1 MSDFFGKLIAKV
13 SAQAGFPIMVYEYER
28 KSMLRCTG
36 SSAEAIP
43 VPSILGKD
51 IERED
56 LVFESKTVGGKS
68 FIIYFLRCVFGGHKY
83 VVVINDTPERI
94 KLGRFF
100 VALTDVLR
108 DVNGNRDALSER
120 IKILKDSLDEKID
133 ARDKAVAQL
142 NEYENRIAHAIKIR
156 NEAIVRLKA
165 QIEENTRLKSSSSTL
180 SEAVKRLELSIREK
194 ESIIAELKKSFE
206 AHKSSINVAGYEE
219 KINQITKV
227 RNEAIIRLKAQMA
240 ENAALKN
247 EVSNVQE
254 SVHRLEMVVREKN
267 ERMAGMQKTIEK
279 RAEASNSSAEYEE
292 KISQITKVRNEAVM
306 RLKGLIEDNKKL
318 QLTIH
323 DKEEDIEQLNKDIQ
337 EKNDIVRAKDTK
349 IAKTRFY
356 LEEMTELVKVVKKSR
371 DKIMTLTD
379 FITVPMY
386 SVSSERTLV
395 HANNA
400 LASYIKSPSV
410 AKIVGKSCYKLVFG
424 FEEPCPWCQLEKV
437 QKTGLG
443 TTIGVMIDNGGKRS
457 NIELTIFP
465 ILDSTGTL
473 IDCGEFLV
481 DKTDTFELAQSLK
494 KFKEQVMSFKRAKI
508 SGMNEIQDVKKA
520 YDELSA
526 NYDLVV
532 ARNNKLSQAL
542 ESLLVQDN
550 SKDVINARTEI
561 AEYKASIN
569 RANGIL
575 NNYKRNLE
583 ELQSRYSTL
592 NKQAFTQIERLINVV
607 KSKPNASIKEISDM
621 LASIGINFE
630 DANKMLGKSSGSQ
643 R

>member
-1 MSDFFGKLIAKV
+1 M
-13 SAQAGFPIMVYEYER
+13 Q
-28 KSMLRCTG
+28 
-36 SSAEAIP
+36 
-43 VPSILGKD
+43 
-51 IERED
+51 
-56 LVFESKTVGGKS
+56 LV
-68 FIIYFLRCVFGGHKY
+68 
-83 VVVINDTPERI
+83 
-94 KLGRFF
+94 
-100 VALTDVLR
+100 
-108 DVNGNRDALSER
+108 
-120 IKILKDSLDEKID
+120 
-133 ARDKAVAQL
+133 
-142 NEYENRIAHAIKIR
+142 
-156 NEAIVRLKA
+156 
-165 QIEENTRLKSSSSTL
+165 
-180 SEAVKRLELSIREK
+180 
-194 ESIIAELKKSFE
+194 
-206 AHKSSINVAGYEE
+206 
-219 KINQITKV
+219 
-227 RNEAIIRLKAQMA
+227 
-240 ENAALKN
+240 
-247 EVSNVQE
+247 
-254 SVHRLEMVVREKN
+254 
-267 ERMAGMQKTIEK
+267 
-279 RAEASNSSAEYEE
+279 
-292 KISQITKVRNEAVM
+292 
-306 RLKGLIEDNKKL
+306 
-318 QLTIH
+318 IH
-323 DKEEDIEQLNKDIQ
+323 QKEEDIDQLNRDIQ
-337 EKNDIVRAKDTK
+337 EKNEIVMAKDTK

-400 LASYIKSPSV
+400 LASYVKSSSV

-443 TTIGVMIDNGGKRS
+443 TTIGVMLNNGGKRS

-550 SKDVINARTEI
+550 SKDVIHARTEI

-583 ELQSRYSTL
+583 DLQSKYSTL
-592 NKQAFTQIERLINVV
+592 HKQTFFQIERLINVV
-607 KSKPNASIKEISDM
+607 KAKPNINAKEISDM
-621 LASIGINFE
+621 LGSIGI
-630 DANKMLGKSSGSQ
+630 DLDDVHKILGKSSN
-643 R
+643 

>member
-1 MSDFFGKLIAKV
+1 MSDFFGKLIAKI
-13 SAQAGFPIMVYEYER
+13 SAQAGFPLMVYEPGR
-28 KSMLRCTG
+28 KTMLRCNG

-43 VPSILGKD
+43 VPSIIGND

-56 LVFESKTVGGKS
+56 VVFESKTVGGKS
-68 FIIYFLRCVFGGHKY
+68 FIIYFLRCVFGGKKY

-100 VALTDVLR
+100 IALTDVLK

-133 ARDKAVAQL
+133 NQDKAAAKL
-142 NEYENRIAHAIKIR
+142 TEYENKLIHSIKIR
-156 NEAIVRLKA
+156 NEAIGRLKA
-165 QIEENTRLKSSSSTL
+165 QMEENSRLKTSSDTL
-180 SEAVKRLELSIREK
+180 SEAIKRLELSVREK
-194 ESIIAELKKSFE
+194 ETIVAELKKSFN
-206 AHKSSINVAGYEE
+206 ANLKSSINLAEYEEKINQLTKIRNEAIIRLKSKMVENDALVNEVSTVKESVHRLENTVREKNERMAEMQKMMENSAKYSGASADYEE

-227 RNEAIIRLKAQMA
+227 RNEAIARLKEFIE
-240 ENAALKN
+240 EN
-247 EVSNVQE
+247 
-254 SVHRLEMVVREKN
+254 R
-267 ERMAGMQKTIEK
+267 
-279 RAEASNSSAEYEE
+279 
-292 KISQITKVRNEAVM
+292 
-306 RLKGLIEDNKKL
+306 KL
-318 QLTIH
+318 QLVIH
-323 DKEEDIEQLNKDIQ
+323 QKEEDIDQLNRDIQ
-337 EKNDIVRAKDTK
+337 EKNEIVMAKDTK

-400 LASYIKSPSV
+400 LASYVKSSSV

-443 TTIGVMIDNGGKRS
+443 TTIGVMLNNGGKRS

-550 SKDVINARTEI
+550 SKDVIHARTEI

-583 ELQSRYSTL
+583 DLQSKYSTL
-592 NKQAFTQIERLINVV
+592 HKQTFFQIERLINVV
-607 KSKPNASIKEISDM
+607 KAKPNINAKEISDM
-621 LASIGINFE
+621 LGSIGI
-630 DANKMLGKSSGSQ
+630 DLDDVHKILGKSSN
-643 R
+643 